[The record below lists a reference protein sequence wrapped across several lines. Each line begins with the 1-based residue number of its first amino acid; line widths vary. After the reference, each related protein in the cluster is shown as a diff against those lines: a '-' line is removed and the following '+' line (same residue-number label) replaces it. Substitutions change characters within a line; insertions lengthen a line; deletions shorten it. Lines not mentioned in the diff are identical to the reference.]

1 MIIKTISL
9 LILTALV
16 LSTAVA
22 EAATITV
29 GSGADHSTIQG
40 GVDAAR
46 TGDVVE
52 VWGGT
57 YRENLVVKIPIVLRA
72 AGDGIEKPII
82 DASGR
87 GSAVTLLA
95 DGVVLEGFILENG
108 GFGWAG
114 IEVRSK
120 DNQIRKNLVT
130 DNRWY
135 GIYLDGSR
143 GTVIEENVVW
153 NNKYGIWI
161 NAGSDDNRI
170 ERNILEANENNN
182 AFDLGRN
189 LWEGNFYGDYDGASP
204 TYSIPGISGVDLSPS
219 GPERVEEGEEEVAE
233 TVTFPEGLTQEFLEE
248 AGEVATGAEP
258 LPSQEGLAGDLAAEE
273 SIRTDPAGWRALS
286 LADLG
291 LSPHRPFEEGEG
303 ERERDSM
310 EESASS
316 SGPAFGDAIVDAGAG
331 EAAADEFEEAE
342 EEKEKEKEE
351 AEEVEDLPEKVN
363 RSIEAYSATDW
374 VALGDTLAAAGRY
387 PEALASYERAL
398 EMDPAIAGAWDGRGD
413 ALMMTGSYEK
423 AARSYDRALSID
435 PLTARTWY
443 HKGNALAMLLRFEEA
458 LACYEEA
465 VRIDP
470 SFAEA
475 WNRKG
480 VVHNRLGRYQE
491 ALESFEKALSLEPGY
506 AAVWNSKSWAH
517 QMLGEAEAAKE
528 AYERARALGY
538 R

>member
-1 MIIKTISL
+1 MIIKTISF
-9 LILTALV
+9 LILAAFAL
-16 LSTAVA
+16 LMAGA
-22 EAATITV
+22 EASTITV
-29 GSGADHSTIQG
+29 GAYGADHSTIQG
-40 GVDAAR
+40 AIDAAR
-46 TGDVVE
+46 PGDVVE
-52 VWGGT
+52 VESGV

-72 AGDGIEKPII
+72 AGDETNKPII
-82 DASGR
+82 DAGGR

-95 DGVVLEGFILENG
+95 DGVVIEGFILENG

-182 AFDLGRN
+182 AFDLGKN
-189 LWEGNFYGDYDGASP
+189 LWEANFYGDYDGSAP
-204 TYSIPGISGVDLSPS
+204 TYSIPGISSVDLSPS
-219 GPERVEEGEEEVAE
+219 GPERAEEEEVEVDAE
-233 TVTFPEGLTQEFLEE
+233 AVTVAEGLPHDVLDE
-248 AGEVATGAEP
+248 AGEVAAGAEP
-258 LPSQEGLAGDLAAEE
+258 LPSPEELAEDLAAEE
-273 SIRTDPAGWRALS
+273 SIRTDPAGWQALS

-291 LSPHRPFEEGEG
+291 LSLRRPFGDGDGGADGDGTEAPGP
-303 ERERDSM
+303 
-310 EESASS
+310 AP
-316 SGPAFGDAIVDAGAG
+316 GPAFGDATVDAGAG
-331 EAAADEFEEAE
+331 EAAADESG
-342 EEKEKEKEE
+342 
-351 AEEVEDLPEKVN
+351 EVEDVADEDEVEASEVVQETRP
-363 RSIEAYSATDW
+363 IEAYTAADW
-374 VALGDTLAAAGRY
+374 VGLGDSLAGAGRY

-398 EMDPAIAGAWDGRGD
+398 EMDPAIAAAWDGRGD
-413 ALMMTGSYEK
+413 ALTMTGSYEK

-435 PLTARTWY
+435 PLSARTWY

-458 LACYEEA
+458 VGCYDEA

-470 SFAEA
+470 AFAEA

-480 VVHNRLGRYQE
+480 VVLNRLGRYQE
-491 ALESFEKALSLEPGY
+491 ALESFERALAIEPGY

-517 QMLGEAEAAKE
+517 QMLGEAESAKD
-528 AYERARALGY
+528 AYERARSLGY

>member
-1 MIIKTISL
+1 MIRNPRFVLMLTSFAL
-9 LILTALV
+9 LMAG
-16 LSTAVA
+16 A

-29 GSGADHSTIQG
+29 GPQEADYATIQG
-40 GVDAAR
+40 AIDAASP
-46 TGDVVE
+46 GDVVE
-52 VWGGT
+52 VGGGT
-57 YRENLVVKIPIVLRA
+57 YRENVVVNIPIVLRA
-72 AGDGIEKPII
+72 ADGGRDKPII
-82 DASGR
+82 DAGGR
-87 GSAVTLLA
+87 GSAVVLTA
-95 DGVVLEGFILENG
+95 DGIVLEGFILENG
-108 GFGWAG
+108 GFGLAG

-161 NAGSDDNRI
+161 NAGSDENRI
-170 ERNILEANENNN
+170 ERNVFEANDNSN

-189 LWEGNFYGDYDGASP
+189 LWEANFYGDYDGSAP

-219 GPERVEEGEEEVAE
+219 GPEREEEEEAGEAVTVAE
-233 TVTFPEGLTQEFLEE
+233 GLNHEALEE
-248 AGEVATGAEP
+248 AGEIAARDEA
-258 LPSQEGLAGDLAAEE
+258 LPSRVLPEDLAAEE
-273 SIRTDPAGWRALS
+273 SIRTDPAGWRAWS

-291 LSPHRPFEEGEG
+291 LSLHRPLSGGATDTERSGEEE
-303 ERERDSM
+303 
-310 EESASS
+310 A
-316 SGPAFGDAIVDAGAG
+316 SGPYCGDAVIDSEAG
-331 EAAADEFEEAE
+331 EVSGDESSEVADEDVEAVETVEETAAVSSRE
-342 EEKEKEKEE
+342 YT
-351 AEEVEDLPEKVN
+351 PG
-363 RSIEAYSATDW
+363 DW
-374 VALGDTLAAAGRY
+374 VALGDSLAATGRY

-413 ALMMTGSYEK
+413 ALMMTGSYDK

-435 PLTARTWY
+435 PFSARTWY
-443 HKGNALAMLLRFEEA
+443 QKGNALGMLLRFEEA

-465 VRIDP
+465 LRIDP

-491 ALESFEKALSLEPGY
+491 ALESFEKALALEPGY
-506 AAVWNSKSWAH
+506 AAAWNSKSWAH
-517 QMLGEAEAAKE
+517 QMLGEVQAARE
-528 AYERARALGY
+528 AYERARSLGY

>member
-9 LILTALV
+9 LILTAFAL
-16 LSTAVA
+16 LMAGA
-22 EAATITV
+22 QAATITV
-29 GSGADHSTIQG
+29 GPDGADYPTIQAAI
-40 GVDAAR
+40 DAASP
-46 TGDVVE
+46 GDVVE
-52 VWGGT
+52 VVGGT
-57 YRENLVVKIPIVLRA
+57 YRENPVVNIPIILRA
-72 AGDGIEKPII
+72 AGGGADKPII
-82 DASGR
+82 DAGGR
-87 GSAVTLLA
+87 GSAVTLTA

-170 ERNILEANENNN
+170 ERNILEANDNSN

-189 LWEGNFYGDYDGASP
+189 LWEGNFYGDYDGSAP
-204 TYSIPGISGVDLSPS
+204 VYSIPGISGVDLSPS
-219 GPERVEEGEEEVAE
+219 GPVREVEEVAE
-233 TVTFPEGLTQEFLEE
+233 EEGSPLEAVAVLEE
-248 AGEVATGAEP
+248 AVALE
-258 LPSQEGLAGDLAAEE
+258 AEE
-273 SIRTDPAGWRALS
+273 GEISQVEEPPEDPDGAGSASQDPASWHARS

-291 LSPHRPFEEGEG
+291 LSLHRPLSGGAMDTDSEAEEE
-303 ERERDSM
+303 
-310 EESASS
+310 A
-316 SGPAFGDAIVDAGAG
+316 SGPYAGDAIVDSGAG
-331 EAAADEFEEAE
+331 EADADESGGVADEVVDAAEMVETVETVEEMTAVSSGE
-342 EEKEKEKEE
+342 YTP
-351 AEEVEDLPEKVN
+351 A
-363 RSIEAYSATDW
+363 DW
-374 VALGDTLAAAGRY
+374 AAWGDSLAAAGRY
-387 PEALASYERAL
+387 PEALVSYERAL

-413 ALMMTGSYEK
+413 ALMMTGSYYK

-435 PLTARTWY
+435 PHSARTWY
-443 HKGNALAMLLRFEEA
+443 QKGNALGMLLRFEEA

-491 ALESFEKALSLEPGY
+491 ALESFDRALAIEPGY
-506 AAVWNSKSWAH
+506 AAAWNSKSWAH
-517 QMLGEAEAAKE
+517 QMLGEAQAAKE
-528 AYERARALGY
+528 AYERARSLGY

>member
-9 LILTALV
+9 LILTAFAL
-16 LSTAVA
+16 LMAGA
-22 EAATITV
+22 QAATITV
-29 GSGADHSTIQG
+29 GPDGADYPTIQAAI
-40 GVDAAR
+40 DAASP
-46 TGDVVE
+46 GDVVE
-52 VWGGT
+52 VVGGT
-57 YRENLVVKIPIVLRA
+57 YRENPVVNIPIILRA
-72 AGDGIEKPII
+72 AGGGADKPII
-82 DASGR
+82 DAGGR
-87 GSAVTLLA
+87 GSAVTLTA

-182 AFDLGRN
+182 AFDLGKN
-189 LWEGNFYGDYDGASP
+189 LWEGNFYGDYDGSAP
-204 TYSIPGISGVDLSPS
+204 TYSIPGISSVDLSPS
-219 GPERVEEGEEEVAE
+219 GPERAEEEEVE
-233 TVTFPEGLTQEFLEE
+233 VEGVTVAQGLPHEVLDE
-248 AGEVATGAEP
+248 AGKVATGAEP
-258 LPSQEGLAGDLAAEE
+258 LPSPEELSEDLAAEE
-273 SIRTDPAGWRALS
+273 SIRTDPASWLAQS

-291 LSPHRPFEEGEG
+291 LSLGRPFGDGEGEG
-303 ERERDSM
+303 ERDGM
-310 EESASS
+310 EESTSA
-316 SGPAFGDAIVDAGAG
+316 SGPSFGDAIVDAGAG
-331 EAAADEFEEAE
+331 EAVADEFGEVEE
-342 EEKEKEKEE
+342 EEKEKEETE
-351 AEEVEDLPEKVN
+351 AVEDLPETET
-363 RSIEAYSATDW
+363 RAIEAYTAEDW
-374 VALGDTLAAAGRY
+374 VGLGDSLAGAGRY
-387 PEALASYERAL
+387 LEALASYERAL
-398 EMDPAIAGAWDGRGD
+398 EMDPAIAGAWDGKGD
-413 ALMMTGSYEK
+413 ALTMTGSYEK
-423 AARSYDRALSID
+423 AARSYDMALSID
-435 PLTARTWY
+435 PLSSETWY

-458 LACYEEA
+458 LGCYDEA

-470 SFAEA
+470 AFAEA

-480 VVHNRLGRYQE
+480 VVQNRLGRYQE
-491 ALESFEKALSLEPGY
+491 ALESFERALAIEPGY

-528 AYERARALGY
+528 AYERARSLGY

>member
-9 LILTALV
+9 LILTAFA
-16 LSTAVA
+16 LSTAGA

-29 GSGADHSTIQG
+29 GPQEADYATIQG
-40 GVDAAR
+40 AIDAASP
-46 TGDVVE
+46 GDVVE
-52 VWGGT
+52 VGGGT
-57 YRENLVVKIPIVLRA
+57 YRENVVVKIPIVLRA
-72 AGDGIEKPII
+72 ADGGGDKPII
-82 DASGR
+82 DAGGR
-87 GSAVTLLA
+87 GSAVVLTA

-108 GFGWAG
+108 GFGRAG

-170 ERNILEANENNN
+170 ERNVFEANDNSN

-189 LWEGNFYGDYDGASP
+189 LWEGNYYGDYDGSAP

-219 GPERVEEGEEEVAE
+219 GPERVEEEETGEAV
-233 TVTFPEGLTQEFLEE
+233 TVQEGLPHEVLDE
-248 AGEVATGAEP
+248 AGEVAARDEA
-258 LPSQEGLAGDLAAEE
+258 LPSEEELAEDLAAGE

-286 LADLG
+286 LADLA
-291 LSPHRPFEEGEG
+291 LSLHRPLSGGGTDTERSGEEE
-303 ERERDSM
+303 
-310 EESASS
+310 A
-316 SGPAFGDAIVDAGAG
+316 SGPYCGDAVIDSEAG
-331 EAAADEFEEAE
+331 EVSGDESGEVADEVVEAVETVEETAPIPRE
-342 EEKEKEKEE
+342 EYT
-351 AEEVEDLPEKVN
+351 P
-363 RSIEAYSATDW
+363 RDW
-374 VALGDTLAAAGRY
+374 VALGDSLAAAGRY

-398 EMDPAIAGAWDGRGD
+398 EMDPAIAGAWVGRGD
-413 ALMMTGSYEK
+413 ALTMTGSYDK

-443 HKGNALAMLLRFEEA
+443 HKGNALQMLLRFEEA

-480 VVHNRLGRYQE
+480 VIHNRLGRYQE
-491 ALESFEKALSLEPGY
+491 ALESFEKALALEPGY

-517 QMLGEAEAAKE
+517 QMLGEAQAAKE
-528 AYERARALGY
+528 AYERARSLGY

>member
-1 MIIKTISL
+1 MMITKKIFLFILIAFAL
-9 LILTALV
+9 LI
-16 LSTAVA
+16 AVA

-29 GSGADHSTIQG
+29 GSSGSDHPTIQG
-40 GVDAAR
+40 AIDAAR
-46 TGDVVE
+46 PGDVVE
-52 VWGGT
+52 VEGGV

-72 AGDGIEKPII
+72 AGDETNKPII
-82 DASGR
+82 DAGGR

-95 DGVVLEGFILENG
+95 DGVVIEGFILENG

-182 AFDLGRN
+182 AFDLGKN
-189 LWEGNFYGDYDGASP
+189 IWEGNFYGDYDGSAP
-204 TYSIPGISGVDLSPS
+204 TYSIPGISSVDLSPS
-219 GPERVEEGEEEVAE
+219 GPEKAEDEEAEEEEEVTVAE
-233 TVTFPEGLTQEFLEE
+233 TSPHEVLDE
-248 AGEVATGAEP
+248 AGEVAAGAEP
-258 LPSQEGLAGDLAAEE
+258 LPSTEELAEDLAAED
-273 SIRTDPAGWRALS
+273 SIRPDPAGWLAQS

-291 LSPHRPFEEGEG
+291 FSIHRPLGEEDGGADGDGTEAPG
-303 ERERDSM
+303 P
-310 EESASS
+310 AP
-316 SGPAFGDAIVDAGAG
+316 GPAFGDAIVDPGAG
-331 EAAADEFEEAE
+331 EAVADESGEVEE
-342 EEKEKEKEE
+342 EKEE
-351 AEEVEDLPEKVN
+351 AEAVEDLPETET
-363 RSIEAYSATDW
+363 RAIEVYTAADW
-374 VALGDTLAAAGRY
+374 VGLGDSLAGAGRY

-398 EMDPAIAGAWDGRGD
+398 EMDPAIAAAWDGKGD
-413 ALMMTGSYEK
+413 ALTMTGSYEK

-435 PLTARTWY
+435 PLSSETWY

-458 LACYEEA
+458 LGCYDEA

-470 SFAEA
+470 AFAEA

-480 VVHNRLGRYQE
+480 VVQNRLGRYQE
-491 ALESFEKALSLEPGY
+491 ALESFERALAIEPGY
-506 AAVWNSKSWAH
+506 AAAWNSKSWAH
-517 QMLGEAEAAKE
+517 QMLGEAEAAKD
-528 AYERARALGY
+528 AYERARSLGY